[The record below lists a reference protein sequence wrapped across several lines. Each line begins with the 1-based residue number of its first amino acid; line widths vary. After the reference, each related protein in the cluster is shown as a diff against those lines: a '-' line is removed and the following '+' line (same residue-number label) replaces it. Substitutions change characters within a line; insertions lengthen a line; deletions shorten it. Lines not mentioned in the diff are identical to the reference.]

1 MTPIYR
7 SPDQVQALAMQSLLL
22 DHRIQASIIETRK
35 TGNSMLASLFASL
48 ITRMPGKGRDVVS
61 ASMTQ
66 CVLISLIALTI
77 SLPCVAA
84 NTQPSGGPVIL
95 IMGDSLSAGYGIE
108 TSKDWAS
115 LLEQRLVSENFPY
128 RVVNA
133 SISGE
138 TTNGGLSRL
147 AQALATHRPQ
157 IVIIELGAND
167 GLRGLPLYLMRNN
180 LEKMIELCQQANT
193 RVPGG
198 SHPWFHTSDCLGYPG
213 NRSQYSKNDISL
225 WPAKRYLA
233 ASQHPPY
240 YPSRIRFRVL
250 DQRN

>member
-1 MTPIYR
+1 
-7 SPDQVQALAMQSLLL
+7 
-22 DHRIQASIIETRK
+22 
-35 TGNSMLASLFASL
+35 
-48 ITRMPGKGRDVVS
+48 
-61 ASMTQ
+61 MTQ

-193 RVPGG
+193 RVLLLGMRLPPNYGPRYTHDFNQVFVELAKEYDTG
-198 SHPWFHTSDCLGYPG
+198 LVPFLLAGVATQPELMQSDGLHPTDAAQPQLL
-213 NRSQYSKNDISL
+213 DTI
-225 WPAKRYLA
+225 WPQLLPLLK
-233 ASQHPPY
+233 S
-240 YPSRIRFRVL
+240 
-250 DQRN
+250 